1 MKLCAYGMPGQL
13 FYNLHV
19 PIDEDDMAKSPLTV
33 VMTLIEGKWSTAKV
47 TTELQYL
54 ISSTWDWQVKKV
66 ALNEFTIVVPSAKEL
81 DMLTKVKE
89 FKCKILDM
97 LLSVERSDL
106 MVGYSDVLS

>member
-1 MKLCAYGMPGQL
+1 
-13 FYNLHV
+13 
-19 PIDEDDMAKSPLTV
+19 
-33 VMTLIEGKWSTAKV
+33 
-47 TTELQYL
+47 
-54 ISSTWDWQVKKV
+54 VKKV